1 MQVLQR
7 LIKSRGKSQAKH
19 LNVQMV
25 AADKLAQ
32 CPPVSLSVQYNPLEV
47 ISPAFWLHRSLCCC
61 GSRQGVGGARC
72 QRRLAQRAPTCWL
85 LGHAPTLPS
94 RGSSS
99 RSGEVMG
106 CSPLPTTTAKC
117 QLPAG
122 QRSPG
127 VWAQQRQLPL
137 TFILTCSAIL
147 ASDVEF
153 YFFPFKLIH
162 HQIFIL
168 ILALGSMT
176 WCCWSNLVNRSR
188 VTLIQD
194 LALFST
200 QEVSSNS

>member
-1 MQVLQR
+1 MSNLHCQLHQTVQ
-7 LIKSRGKSQAKH
+7 QAWFKVIQTNKELASALFTISSINCHFRSDSYRWKYVEH
-19 LNVQMV
+19 L
-25 AADKLAQ
+25 
-32 CPPVSLSVQYNPLEV
+32 PV
-47 ISPAFWLHRSLCCC
+47 
-61 GSRQGVGGARC
+61 
-72 QRRLAQRAPTCWL
+72 
-85 LGHAPTLPS
+85 LPS

-99 RSGEVMG
+99 RGGEVMG
-106 CSPLPTTTAKC
+106 CSPLPTTADKC

-168 ILALGSMT
+168 ILVLGSMT
-176 WCCWSNLVNRSR
+176 CCCWSNLVNRSR
-188 VTLIQD
+188 VTLVE
-194 LALFST
+194 T
-200 QEVSSNS
+200 QVITCLWVSGWIVAKLHF